1 MRLEFTTE
9 DPLITLLI
17 NKIQE
22 YDSIQGHPPSE
33 LEDLIPGY
41 LKTIPMPDSVE
52 KIEYSFDKSN
62 NSWVLTYY
70 VKTGT
75 VCDYK
80 AMARSWGCSVM
91 PESTR

>member
-1 MRLEFTTE
+1 
-9 DPLITLLI
+9 
-17 NKIQE
+17 
-22 YDSIQGHPPSE
+22 
-33 LEDLIPGY
+33 
-41 LKTIPMPDSVE
+41 MPDSVE